1 MHTALNTYIC
11 AKTGHQIERSSQEMV
26 EWVHSSSNE
35 DQVTDGIKQILSRG
49 DAVRFANISAEESMQ
64 DVEIFR
70 TLISDLDRAC

>member
-1 MHTALNTYIC
+1 M
-11 AKTGHQIERSSQEMV
+11 

-35 DQVTDGIKQILSRG
+35 DQITDGIKQILSRG

-64 DVEIFR
+64 DVENFR